1 MYAYFLA
8 TAILFYVL
16 TPGVFIS
23 LPPGG
28 SQVVVTATHAIVF
41 AAAHIAMHRYIF
53 KS

>member
-8 TAILFYVL
+8 TALLFFVL
-16 TPGVFIS
+16 SPGIFLT

-28 SQVVVTATHAIVF
+28 SKMVVTATHAIVF
-41 AAAHIAMHRYIF
+41 AAAHIAMHRFF